1 MSLSFDPQSGPTS
14 LHALRHSV
22 SHIMADAVLRLFP
35 EAKVAIGPPIDHGFY
50 YDFELPRALT
60 DEDLP
65 LIEDEMRK
73 ILGAGN
79 DFTRTTMTRE
89 QAVARISESDQ
100 PYKVE
105 LLDDIPD
112 GEEISFYDHGTW
124 SDLCEGPHVE
134 STKQIRY
141 DAFKLLSVAGAYW
154 RGDSENKML
163 TRVYGTAWWH
173 KKDLKK
179 YMVYLEEVQQRDHRK
194 LGRELNL
201 FSLHAEYGAG
211 LVFWHQKL
219 GYVRRQLEQWWWD
232 LHHQREYWPVYTPHV
247 ASENVFIQ
255 SGHLEN
261 YADMIWAPMDVD
273 GRPYRVKPMNCPG
286 HVTIFNSTRHSYRDL
301 PIRMAELGSVYRY
314 EPSGTLHG
322 MLRVRGFTQDDAH
335 IFCTPEQLAD
345 EIVDVLKLV
354 HTILSTFGYSYTA
367 YLATRPEKY
376 LGTDE
381 IWGHAISALV
391 DAAERQEL
399 KLEDDP
405 GGGVFYGPKIDF
417 KIKDALGREWQG
429 PTVQVDFNL
438 PDRFDIQYNDADN
451 ALKRPVMV
459 HRAIF
464 GSLERFVG
472 GLIEH
477 FAAWFPVWLCPMP
490 VAVLPITDDQLD
502 PAKELRS
509 KLMARGFNVELSYDG
524 PLRKR
529 VRDSE
534 VNKVPYMAVI
544 GEREAENGQVSLRIH
559 GVKQQ
564 VTLTI
569 DEFIALLEE
578 KRSSKSLTYGIDAE

>member
-261 YADMIWAPMDVD
+261 YADMI
-273 GRPYRVKPMNCPG
+273 
-286 HVTIFNSTRHSYRDL
+286 
-301 PIRMAELGSVYRY
+301 
-314 EPSGTLHG
+314 
-322 MLRVRGFTQDDAH
+322 
-335 IFCTPEQLAD
+335 
-345 EIVDVLKLV
+345 
-354 HTILSTFGYSYTA
+354 
-367 YLATRPEKY
+367 
-376 LGTDE
+376 
-381 IWGHAISALV
+381 
-391 DAAERQEL
+391 
-399 KLEDDP
+399 
-405 GGGVFYGPKIDF
+405 
-417 KIKDALGREWQG
+417 
-429 PTVQVDFNL
+429 
-438 PDRFDIQYNDADN
+438 
-451 ALKRPVMV
+451 
-459 HRAIF
+459 
-464 GSLERFVG
+464 
-472 GLIEH
+472 
-477 FAAWFPVWLCPMP
+477 
-490 VAVLPITDDQLD
+490 
-502 PAKELRS
+502 
-509 KLMARGFNVELSYDG
+509 
-524 PLRKR
+524 
-529 VRDSE
+529 
-534 VNKVPYMAVI
+534 
-544 GEREAENGQVSLRIH
+544 
-559 GVKQQ
+559 
-564 VTLTI
+564 
-569 DEFIALLEE
+569 
-578 KRSSKSLTYGIDAE
+578 